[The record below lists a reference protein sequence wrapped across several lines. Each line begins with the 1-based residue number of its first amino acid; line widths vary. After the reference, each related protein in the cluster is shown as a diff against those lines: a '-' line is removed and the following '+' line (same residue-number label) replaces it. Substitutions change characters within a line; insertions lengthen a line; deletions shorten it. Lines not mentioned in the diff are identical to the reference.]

1 MEYIDTGLPQ
11 LAQPFSW
18 AVAAHRTLYTA
29 HGPVDAAGKIVG
41 GPIEE
46 QTRLTFRNLEQALK
60 AAGAGLRDVAQVLIY
75 MRRAKDMP
83 AIDAVYREFFSAPWP
98 NRSSV
103 GGLDF
108 VHPDMDIEI
117 VVYAALPD
125 AGGVTV

>member
-1 MEYIDTGLPQ
+1 MKHIDTGLPQ

-29 HGPVDAAGKIVG
+29 HGPVDAQGKIVG
-41 GPIEE
+41 GAIEE
-46 QTRLTFRNLEQALK
+46 QARQTFRNLEQALR
-60 AAGAGLRDVAQVLIY
+60 AAGASLRDVAQVLIY

-83 AIDAVYREFFSAPWP
+83 VIDAVYREFFSEPWP

-108 VHPDMDIEI
+108 VHPEMDIEI
-117 VVYAALPD
+117 VVYAALPSD
-125 AGGVTV
+125 AA

>member
-1 MEYIDTGLPQ
+1 MKHIETGLPR

-18 AVAAHRTLYTA
+18 AVEANRTIFTA
-29 HGPVDAAGKIVG
+29 HGPVDADGRIVG
-41 GPIEE
+41 GAIED
-46 QTRLTFRNLEQALK
+46 QARLTFRNLEQALH

-83 AIDAVYREFFSAPWP
+83 AIDGVYREFFSEPWP

-117 VVYAALPD
+117 VVYAALPTD
-125 AGGVTV
+125 AS

>member
-1 MEYIDTGLPQ
+1 MKHIDTGLPQ

-29 HGPVDAAGKIVG
+29 HGPVDAQGKIVG

-46 QTRLTFRNLEQALK
+46 QARQTFRNLEQALR
-60 AAGAGLRDVAQVLIY
+60 AAGASLRDVAQVLIY

-83 AIDAVYREFFSAPWP
+83 RIDAVYREFFSEPWP

-108 VHPDMDIEI
+108 VHPEMDIEI
-117 VVYAALPD
+117 VVYAALPSD
-125 AGGVTV
+125 TA